1 MLLIGRTMG
10 AVSLDL
16 STFSSTAVQLTTV
29 EHSSRV
35 FDWKVVYPQ
44 MLEVTKAMVVDLL
57 SRDEKSD

>member
-1 MLLIGRTMG
+1 MG

-44 MLEVTKAMVVDLL
+44 MLEVTKAMVVELL